1 MWLDFRLAIGYLNY
15 VMGED
20 LALESTNPR
29 VPLGPTW
36 IATSYRPD
44 WCPEGY
50 CQEICETNSLFRL
63 SLMKR

>member
-44 WCPEGY
+44 
-50 CQEICETNSLFRL
+50 
-63 SLMKR
+63 